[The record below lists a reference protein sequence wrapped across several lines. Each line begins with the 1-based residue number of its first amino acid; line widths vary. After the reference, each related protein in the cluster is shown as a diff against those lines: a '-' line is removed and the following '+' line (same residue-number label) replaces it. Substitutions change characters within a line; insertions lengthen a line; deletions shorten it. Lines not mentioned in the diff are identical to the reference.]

1 MEMEITV
8 YALAKLKYDREGRK
22 TGRYMQDQDQRGAD
36 YVN

>member
-8 YALAKLKYDREGRK
+8 YALAKLKYDKGRK